1 VANDSGKAAIWEM
14 NRNRVIDTSILA
26 KLGPSWHIS
35 SWHISSW
42 RISSWHISIW
52 HISIWHI

>member
-14 NRNRVIDTSILA
+14 NRNGVIDTSILA

-52 HISIWHI
+52 HI